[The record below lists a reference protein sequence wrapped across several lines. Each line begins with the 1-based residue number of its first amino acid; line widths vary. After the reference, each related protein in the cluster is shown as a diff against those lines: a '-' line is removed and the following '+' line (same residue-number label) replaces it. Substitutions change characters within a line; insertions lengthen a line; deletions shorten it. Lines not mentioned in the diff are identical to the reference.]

1 VRRVFFGWKVVAV
14 AFAIATFGWGLGF
27 YGPRIYLVELHR
39 RHGCPIALISFA
51 ITAYYVASAVLIAFV
66 GDVFERFGPRS
77 PSALRLPRRSS
88 DA

>member
-1 VRRVFFGWKVVAV
+1 
-14 AFAIATFGWGLGF
+14 
-27 YGPRIYLVELHR
+27 VELHR

-77 PSALRLPRRSS
+77 PSASRLPRRSS